1 MNLKHYYYY
10 FQSALSPKLCDE
22 IINYGKQHK
31 VEMAVTGG
39 VESDDGSSRKA
50 DGSLKKSVIK
60 NIQKKRKS
68 DIVWMNDRW
77 IYKEIH
83 PLIHEAN
90 AKAGWNFEW
99 DWSESCQFTKYGVG
113 QYYGWHCDSW
123 EKPYD
128 RSKAKDDNGVP
139 YAETGNY
146 PIDHGKIRKLSVT
159 ISLNDPSEYDG
170 GNLQFDF
177 RNQIDWERNKKKA
190 IKSCTE
196 IRPRGS
202 VIVFPSFVWHRVEP
216 VTRGTRYSLV
226 IWNLGYPFR

>member
-1 MNLKHYYYY
+1 MNLNNYYYY
-10 FQSALSPKLCDE
+10 FKSALPPKLCDD
-22 IINYGKQHK
+22 IINYGKAHNS
-31 VEMAVTGG
+31 EMAITGDANDK
-39 VESDDGSSRKA
+39 SNKKA
-50 DGSLKKSVIK
+50 DGTLKKSTIK

-83 PLIHEAN
+83 PYIHEAN
-90 AKAGWNFEW
+90 RAAGWNFEW

-123 EKPYD
+123 EKPYKRD
-128 RSKAKDDNGVP
+128 KLEDG
-139 YAETGNY
+139 TY
-146 PIDHGKIRKLSVT
+146 PSDHGKIRKLSVT
-159 ISLNDPSEYDG
+159 ISLNNPDEYDG
-170 GNLQFDF
+170 GNLEFDL
-177 RNQIDWERNKKKA
+177 RNQVDWERNKKKA

-202 VIVFPSFVWHRVEP
+202 IIVFPSFVWHRVAP

-226 IWNLGYPFR
+226 IWNLGYPFK